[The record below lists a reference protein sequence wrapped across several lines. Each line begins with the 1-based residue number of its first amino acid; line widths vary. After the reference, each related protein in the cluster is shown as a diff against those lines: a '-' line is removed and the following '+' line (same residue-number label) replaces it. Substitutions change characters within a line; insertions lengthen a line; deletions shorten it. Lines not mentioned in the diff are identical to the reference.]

1 MERLLYTKERPKLTI
16 VEQVEY
22 MRDKKGI
29 KFEIVS
35 EDEAVEF
42 LTTHSYYFKLKA
54 YEKNYPLK
62 KGSGEE
68 QYYDLEFAYLQE
80 LSKLD
85 TFLRKIILNMTLDIE
100 HFLKVKMMEAISND
114 ENEDGYTIVKNF
126 LNIYPTVIDDIKE
139 KNKNRTSYVSE
150 LSGKYIDKLPVWV
163 FFEVISFGQFIT
175 FCEYYKTVNPKIDLK
190 INNVRTV
197 KYLRN
202 ATAHNNCLINDL
214 GKRENFQQSR
224 EANSFVQ
231 KIKGISAKTQNKKMG
246 NRFMHDFV
254 TMLIVFDKIVTS
266 EETKKAQYSKLKNL
280 VDTRFTK
287 HKEYF
292 KNNEMLLSN
301 YEFAKKIIDK
311 LYENAYNNA
320 EAQKNFK

>member
-1 MERLLYTKERPKLTI
+1 MESVLEIKERPKLTI

-62 KGSGEE
+62 KVPEE
-68 QYYDLEFAYLQE
+68 QYYGLEFAYLQE

-85 TFLRKIILNMTLDIE
+85 AFLRKIILDMTLDIE
-100 HFLKVKMMEAISND
+100 HFLKVKIMETISND
-114 ENEDGYTIVKNF
+114 KNEDGYTIVNDF
-126 LNIYPTVIDDIKE
+126 LNYYPSIKTE
-139 KNKNRTSYVSE
+139 IERKTDGKTSYVSD
-150 LSGKYIDKLPVWV
+150 LIGKYIDKLPVWV
-163 FFEVISFGQFIT
+163 LFEIISFGQFIT
-175 FCEYYKTVNPKIDLK
+175 FCEYYQTRNPKIELR

-202 ATAHNNCLINDL
+202 AAAHNNCLINNL
-214 GKRENFQQSR
+214 GKQENFQQSR

-231 KIKGISAKTQNKKMG
+231 KIKNISVKTQNKKMG

-254 TMLIVFDKIVTS
+254 TMLVVFDKIVTS
-266 EETKKAQYSKLKNL
+266 EETKKVQFYKLKNL

-311 LYENAYNNA
+311 LYENAYNND